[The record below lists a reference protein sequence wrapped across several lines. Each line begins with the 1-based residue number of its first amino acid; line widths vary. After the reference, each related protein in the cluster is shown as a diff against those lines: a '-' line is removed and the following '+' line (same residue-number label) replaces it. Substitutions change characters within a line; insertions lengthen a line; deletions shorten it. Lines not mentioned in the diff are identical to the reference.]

1 MTGFSAALSMTI
13 SFVVSFVRTG
23 FVFFSSLV
31 LVSCAAAVMIFAVN
45 EPGCCA
51 DDAYIALVAENLAKG
66 LGYASSLHTDHF
78 KDYRIYEWDPAI
90 TTGPPVV
97 IPAALLSWLT
107 GGYPQAANIAT
118 AILNLL
124 LMVALAAQLPASL
137 GRRIVA
143 LSVFIVLSVVF
154 FTEFVE
160 RLALPLGEVP
170 SALFLAIG
178 ALLLARAPD
187 LAARRLALSAIA
199 GLLIAAAILTKTLT
213 LLAAFVVC
221 AYLGLF
227 FLLKKLRTAPRNTFL
242 STTLSAAL
250 PYSCALGVG
259 LGAFGLV
266 EVWKYASLGP
276 QWYPEHWASARTL
289 FSASTGHSG
298 ESFRAALLQQS
309 QVFQA
314 STGLPAWTAVT
325 SLSLVALVPL
335 LTRNPSS
342 RLLAAGALATGGA
355 VMLGWWLLQE
365 GAMIRY
371 AFTGV
376 LLGAISFSILVAN
389 TRNAAID
396 SGIAIIC
403 AALIAV
409 SISDLRF
416 LSDRAVA
423 TLREPVRLNE
433 LRSVASLLQ
442 SPAWISERPILTSH
456 WATAV
461 DIQLQMT
468 SQSDFMPYRSSNV
481 DWRKTYLVAVRK
493 HFLAPGQGFPDGVL
507 KDCNTLHDGEYY
519 WVARC
524 KAL

>member
-1 MTGFSAALSMTI
+1 
-13 SFVVSFVRTG
+13 
-23 FVFFSSLV
+23 
-31 LVSCAAAVMIFAVN
+31 
-45 EPGCCA
+45 
-51 DDAYIALVAENLAKG
+51 
-66 LGYASSLHTDHF
+66 
-78 KDYRIYEWDPAI
+78 
-90 TTGPPVV
+90 
-97 IPAALLSWLT
+97 
-107 GGYPQAANIAT
+107 
-118 AILNLL
+118 
-124 LMVALAAQLPASL
+124 
-137 GRRIVA
+137 
-143 LSVFIVLSVVF
+143 
-154 FTEFVE
+154 
-160 RLALPLGEVP
+160 
-170 SALFLAIG
+170 
-178 ALLLARAPD
+178 
-187 LAARRLALSAIA
+187 
-199 GLLIAAAILTKTLT
+199 
-213 LLAAFVVC
+213 
-221 AYLGLF
+221 
-227 FLLKKLRTAPRNTFL
+227 
-242 STTLSAAL
+242 
-250 PYSCALGVG
+250 
-259 LGAFGLV
+259 
-266 EVWKYASLGP
+266 
-276 QWYPEHWASARTL
+276 
-289 FSASTGHSG
+289 
-298 ESFRAALLQQS
+298 
-309 QVFQA
+309 
-314 STGLPAWTAVT
+314 
-325 SLSLVALVPL
+325 
-335 LTRNPSS
+335 
-342 RLLAAGALATGGA
+342 
-355 VMLGWWLLQE
+355 MLGWWLLQE

-389 TRNAAID
+389 TRNAAMD

-442 SPAWISERPILTSH
+442 SPAWLSERPILTSH